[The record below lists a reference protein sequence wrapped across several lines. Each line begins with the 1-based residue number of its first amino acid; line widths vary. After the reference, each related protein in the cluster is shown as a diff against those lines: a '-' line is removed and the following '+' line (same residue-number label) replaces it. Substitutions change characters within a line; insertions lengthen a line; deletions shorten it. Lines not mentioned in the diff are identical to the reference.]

1 LNTPIYIQD
10 FSSISALGLSREV
23 WDAYL
28 SPESNCIPKN
38 FGDKQYSA
46 APLKLAQEN
55 IVQAFVKSNGL
66 AKQDRSI
73 QLACF
78 TAQQLKE
85 NNKLE
90 NGIGVNAGSSRG
102 ATQHLEEAYQ
112 LFSKTG
118 KVKVQ
123 TSPQT
128 TAGNVASSIA
138 QTIGSNGIAISH
150 SITCSTLMH
159 AFANA
164 QAWLKAG
171 MAKQFIVCGTEAPLT
186 PFTLAQM
193 NALRVYSKDTNSAY
207 PCQPLNFEKEN
218 NSMVLGEGAISFLL
232 TTKAG
237 INTKLK
243 IDAIGFSR
251 ELVDSGTG
259 ISEDGKAIQFAMK
272 MALKDENLKDISA
285 IIMHAPGT
293 LKGDMA
299 EMYAINTVFDDC
311 PPPVTSNKWKMGHTF
326 GASGGFSLE
335 MAYHTLKN
343 KTLIMPPYL
352 GLQLAP
358 INAKKILVNSVGFGG
373 NAISILVSLP

>member
-1 LNTPIYIQD
+1 MNIPIYIQD
-10 FSSISALGLSREV
+10 FSSISALGLSQDV
-23 WDAYL
+23 WSAYL
-28 SPESNCIPKN
+28 SPESNCIPQN

-46 APLKLAQEN
+46 APLKQAQEN
-55 IVQAFVKSNGL
+55 ILQAFVKAKGL
-66 AKQDRSI
+66 SKQDRSI

-78 TAQQLKE
+78 TAEQLKE
-85 NNKLE
+85 NNILE
-90 NGIGVNAGSSRG
+90 NQIGVNAGSSRG
-102 ATQHLEEAYQ
+102 ATRHLEDAYQ

-150 SITCSTLMH
+150 SITCSTVMH

-193 NALRVYSKDTNSAY
+193 NALRVYSKETTAEY
-207 PCQPLNFEKEN
+207 PCQPLNFDKEN

-232 TTKAG
+232 ETQA
-237 INTKLK
+237 NEHTKLK

-251 ELVDSGTG
+251 ELVDSGAG
-259 ISEDGKAIQFAMK
+259 ISEEGKAIQQAME
-272 MALKDENLKDISA
+272 MALKDEKLDEVSA

-293 LKGDMA
+293 LKGDIA
-299 EMYAINTVFDDC
+299 EMHAINTVFDDC
-311 PPPVTSNKWKMGHTF
+311 PPPVTSNKWKTGHTF

-335 MAYHTLKN
+335 LAYHTLKN
-343 KTLIMPPYL
+343 QTLIIPPYL
-352 GLQLAP
+352 GMQLEP
-358 INAKKILVNSVGFGG
+358 IRAKKILVNSVGFGG